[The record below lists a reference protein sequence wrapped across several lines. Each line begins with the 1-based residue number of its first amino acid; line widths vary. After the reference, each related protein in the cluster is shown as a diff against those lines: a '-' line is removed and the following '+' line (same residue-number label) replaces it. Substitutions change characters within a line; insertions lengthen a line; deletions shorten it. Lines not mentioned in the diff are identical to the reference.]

1 MAIVDRGRLL
11 KVLFSFNPWW
21 ITGNV
26 PRESTKPVKRFAYY
40 EAYKVLNHPTIRRSV
55 ILSGARRVGKTT
67 ILYQLIEEMLNN
79 GIPAKHILY
88 VSFDHPIL
96 KFCSVEEILDVYEE
110 NVSGSSQ
117 NLCFFFDEVHYAG
130 QWDLW
135 VKYLYD
141 HRKSC
146 KVIATG
152 SASPVLAAHASES
165 GVGRWTIIKIPT
177 LSFYEYCELVG
188 INDLP
193 VLPPELKLSRL
204 GTLPPEKLEDL
215 MRSLAVL
222 QKYFH
227 RYLLVGGFPEI
238 ALSDDVPFAQRILRE
253 DVVDKVLKRDLT
265 VLFNVRNVA
274 ELEKV
279 FLYLCIHSG
288 GLVTIE
294 TIAKEIGGV
303 ARQTVSNYLNLL
315 EAANLIYI
323 SNPVEIGGKKI
334 LKARPKVYIADAA
347 IRNAVLMLEDVLSD
361 PEEMG
366 VMVET
371 AVYKHVASFYYR
383 QQTRVGYYRQ
393 AGNREKEI
401 DVVVDYQPVGRLLIE
416 VKYREDLKIG
426 LKEAIVEL
434 ANDNNTAAAMVI
446 TKRSEDYGLLNV
458 KTRVPVVKIPAFAF
472 LYLLGHAE
480 KHGYLLSAPEISRL

>member
-1 MAIVDRGRLL
+1 MAIVDRERLL

-21 ITGNV
+21 TTGNV
-26 PRESTKPVKRFAYY
+26 PRDSTKPVKRFAYY
-40 EAYKVLNHPTIRRSV
+40 EAYKILHHPTIRRSV

-67 ILYQLIEEMLNN
+67 ILYQLIEAMLNN

-96 KFCSVEEILDVYEE
+96 KFCTIEDILEVYEE
-110 NVSGSSQ
+110 NVSGSSE
-117 NLCFFFDEVHYAG
+117 NLCFFFDEVHYAS

-135 VKYLYD
+135 MKYLYD

-177 LSFYEYCELVG
+177 LSFYEYCEMVG
-188 INDLP
+188 LNDR
-193 VLPPELKLSRL
+193 PELSRELKPSQLS
-204 GTLPPEKLEDL
+204 TLSPKKLEDL
-215 MRSLAVL
+215 MRSLSVL

-227 RYLLVGGFPEI
+227 RYLMVGGFPEI

-265 VLFNVRNVA
+265 VLFGVRNVA

-279 FLYLCIHSG
+279 FLYICIHSG
-288 GLVTIE
+288 GLITID

-303 ARQTVSNYLNLL
+303 ARQTVSNYLSLL

-334 LKARPKVYIADAA
+334 LKAKPKVYVADAA
-347 IRNAVLMLEDVLSD
+347 IRNAVLMLDDILSD
-361 PEEMG
+361 PDEMG
-366 VMVET
+366 IMVET

-393 AGNREKEI
+393 ASNREKEI
-401 DVVVDYQPVGRLLIE
+401 DVVVDYHTVGRLLIE
-416 VKYREDLKIG
+416 VKYRENISIG
-426 LKEAIVEL
+426 AKEAIVEL
-434 ANDNNTAAAMVI
+434 ADDMSTAAAMVI
-446 TKRSEDYGLLNV
+446 TKRSEDYGILDYKTNV
-458 KTRVPVVKIPAFAF
+458 PIIKIPAFAF
-472 LYLLGHAE
+472 LYMLGHAE
-480 KHGYLLSAPEISRL
+480 KQGYLLPISQLLS

>member
-1 MAIVDRGRLL
+1 MAIIDRERLL

-21 ITGNV
+21 TTGNV
-26 PRESTKPVKRFAYY
+26 PRDSTKPVKRLAYY
-40 EAYKVLNHPTIRRSV
+40 EAYKIISHPTIRRSV

-67 ILYQLIEEMLNN
+67 ILYQLIEELLNR
-79 GIPAKHILY
+79 GTPTKHILY

-96 KFCSVEEILDVYEE
+96 KFCTVEEILEVYEE
-110 NVSGSSQ
+110 NVSGSSE
-117 NLCFFFDEVHYAG
+117 NLCFFFDEVHYAS

-135 VKYLYD
+135 MKHLYD

-152 SASPVLAAHASES
+152 SASPVLAAQAAES

-177 LSFYEYCELVG
+177 LSFYEYCELLGV
-188 INDLP
+188 DDRP
-193 VLPPELKLSRL
+193 ELPPELKPSQLAALSPDR
-204 GTLPPEKLEDL
+204 LEDL
-215 MRSLAVL
+215 MRSLAVM

-265 VLFNVRNVA
+265 VLYGVRNVA

-288 GLVTIE
+288 GLIAVD

-303 ARQTVSNYLNLL
+303 ARQTVSNYLSLL

-334 LKARPKVYIADAA
+334 LKSRPKVYVADAA
-347 IRNAVLMLEDVLSD
+347 IRNAVLMLDDILSD
-361 PEEMG
+361 PDEMG
-366 VMVET
+366 IMVET

-383 QQTRVGYYRQ
+383 HQTRVGYYRQ
-393 AGNREKEI
+393 SGREKEI
-401 DVVVDYQPVGRLLIE
+401 DVVVDYHPVGRLLIE
-416 VKYREDLKIG
+416 VKYRENLSIG
-426 LKEAIVEL
+426 SKEAIVDL
-434 ANDNNTAAAMVI
+434 ADDTSTAAALVI
-446 TKRSEDYGLLNV
+446 TKRSEDYGTLDFNT
-458 KTRVPVVKIPAFAF
+458 KVPIIKIPAFAF
-472 LYLLGHAE
+472 LYMLGHAE
-480 KHGYLLSAPEISRL
+480 KHGYLLPFSQKI